1 MMAFNSLPSPPALEL
16 HDRLG
21 VARIIA
27 RIILASGDINCGQH
41 AIYGSGAGPG
51 IRSGPCYI
59 SHNAAKCGEW
69 SRDLSCGMPVKC
81 LLCSD
86 PGPGIKLLAEN
97 GSG

>member
-1 MMAFNSLPSPPALEL
+1 ML
-16 HDRLG
+16 HDRRG

-27 RIILASGDINCGQH
+27 RIILARAGGHKLRREH

-51 IRSGPCYI
+51 PRD
-59 SHNAAKCGEW
+59 AAKSGKYVGI
-69 SRDLSCGMPVKC
+69 SVY

-86 PGPGIKLLAEN
+86 LGSGIKLLAEN